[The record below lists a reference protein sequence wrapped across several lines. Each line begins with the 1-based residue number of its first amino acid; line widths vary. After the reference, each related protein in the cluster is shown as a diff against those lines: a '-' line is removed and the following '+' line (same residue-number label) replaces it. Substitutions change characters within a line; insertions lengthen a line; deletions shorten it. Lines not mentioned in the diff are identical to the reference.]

1 MLRSPAS
8 NFAGPVRSRAPS
20 SQVGISPSTGSESIR
35 VSSSRVSKP
44 WATPMSISSIDRRER
59 CAVNCSFPSPVE
71 QLVQIVGAILILVAF
86 AGAQFGR
93 LDQRSVA
100 YLVLNLIG
108 SLILAVLAAIESQLG
123 FLLLEG
129 VWSLVSLWSLV
140 AELRAK
146 PATG

>member
-1 MLRSPAS
+1 M
-8 NFAGPVRSRAPS
+8 
-20 SQVGISPSTGSESIR
+20 
-35 VSSSRVSKP
+35 
-44 WATPMSISSIDRRER
+44 
-59 CAVNCSFPSPVE
+59 E
-71 QLVQIVGAILILVAF
+71 QLVQIIGAILILVAF

-93 LDQRSVA
+93 LEQRSIA

-108 SLILAVLAAIESQLG
+108 SLILAVLAAIENQLG

-140 AELRAK
+140 IELRAK

>member
-1 MLRSPAS
+1 M
-8 NFAGPVRSRAPS
+8 
-20 SQVGISPSTGSESIR
+20 
-35 VSSSRVSKP
+35 
-44 WATPMSISSIDRRER
+44 
-59 CAVNCSFPSPVE
+59 E

>member
-1 MLRSPAS
+1 M
-8 NFAGPVRSRAPS
+8 
-20 SQVGISPSTGSESIR
+20 
-35 VSSSRVSKP
+35 
-44 WATPMSISSIDRRER
+44 
-59 CAVNCSFPSPVE
+59 E

-93 LDQRSVA
+93 LEQRSVA

>member
-1 MLRSPAS
+1 M
-8 NFAGPVRSRAPS
+8 
-20 SQVGISPSTGSESIR
+20 
-35 VSSSRVSKP
+35 
-44 WATPMSISSIDRRER
+44 
-59 CAVNCSFPSPVE
+59 E
-71 QLVQIVGAILILVAF
+71 QLVQIVGTILILVAF

-93 LDQRSVA
+93 LEQRSVA